1 MNLGLMN
8 RGRMTAALATA
19 MISIACSSSTPTAP
33 TPPPPPPVVINT
45 PPTIAEVRTSA
56 PRADA
61 DQEIEVT
68 AFVQDTETPL
78 DQLTYTWSALPAT
91 GVFAGTGPLV
101 RWRAPRQQKTPDD
114 YTLTLTVTEKYTSA
128 GQPQE
133 NKVSSSVT
141 VHYNDSVAEVN
152 ALAVQFYKDFGAYD
166 VGAAECVRNFSG
178 NGTCASEK
186 EMELQQIQANRDRRD
201 YRIVGSTLNMTPL
214 ITLDS
219 SMTGATFLQSC
230 TFDDVSTVNGKHT
243 LTTGDCYLTAVYEN
257 WRWWLCKSNFLDGT
271 SIESKSLQLRVPGR
285 VIKHLP

>member
-1 MNLGLMN
+1 MNV
-8 RGRMTAALATA
+8 GRMTAAIGAA
-19 MISIACSSSTPTAP
+19 VVSINCSSSTPTAP

-91 GVFAGTGPLV
+91 GVFTGTGPQV
-101 RWRAPRQQKTPDD
+101 RWRAPRRQKTPED
-114 YTLTLTVTEKYTSA
+114 YTLTLTVTERYTSA

-133 NKVSSSVT
+133 NRVSSGVT
-141 VHYNDSVAEVN
+141 VHYNDSVAELS
-152 ALAVQFYKDFGAYD
+152 ALAAQFYKDFGTYD
-166 VGAAECVRNFSG
+166 VSAAECVRNFSD
-178 NGTCASEK
+178 NGACASEK
-186 EMELQQIQANRDRRD
+186 ETERQQIQANRDRRD
-201 YRIVGSTLNMTPL
+201 YRIVGSTLNMTPS
-214 ITLDS
+214 ITVDG
-219 SMTGATFLQSC
+219 SMTGAVFLQSC

-243 LTTGDCYLTAVYEN
+243 LTTGDCLLTAVYEN
-257 WRWWLCKSNFLDGT
+257 WRWWLCRSNFLNGSAT
-271 SIESKSLQLRVPGR
+271 ESDSLRLRVPGR